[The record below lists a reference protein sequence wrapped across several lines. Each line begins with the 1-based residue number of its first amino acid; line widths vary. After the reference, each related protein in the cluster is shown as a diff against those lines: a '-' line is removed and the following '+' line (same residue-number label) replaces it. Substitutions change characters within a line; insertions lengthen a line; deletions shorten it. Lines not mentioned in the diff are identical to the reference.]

1 MVDAQ
6 LHCVIDNGSG
16 YMKAGFSGEE
26 APKVMF
32 PTIVGKTKVE
42 GIYVGDEKKESI
54 IGTEAEKK
62 FGILDISY
70 PIQGGVVVN
79 WDEMER
85 IWANTFYG
93 ELKIAPEE
101 HNLLLT
107 ESPFITRKDR
117 EKTLEM
123 MFETFNCA
131 STYIVAQSVLAAY
144 SVGKSTGIS
153 IDCGHTSL
161 NFAPIYE
168 GFLQRHC
175 VQHIP
180 IAGKDINDILINL
193 LIKNGQVIESKMQK
207 QSIIKAKELY
217 CYFAQNYEQEENDF
231 ENIKDEETK
240 EWELPDK
247 RKIKIGKERF
257 QATEILFE
265 PKKFGYDYI
274 NFQELFQKTVKSID
288 SDLREIMLAN
298 IIFNGGTTLIKG
310 FKNRVTQEIE
320 EAGKDYYYKKKIHT
334 YPEAQFMAW
343 IGGSILSS
351 LSNFENLWITKAEY
365 KEEGKATIVHKKCF

>member
-42 GIYVGDEKKESI
+42 GIYVGDEKKQSI

>member
-1 MVDAQ
+1 MVDSQ

-26 APKVMF
+26 APKIMF
-32 PTIVGKTKVE
+32 PTMVGKTKVE

-54 IGTEAEKK
+54 IGSEAEKK

-85 IWANTFYG
+85 IWANTFYT

-107 ESPFITRKDR
+107 ESPFTSRKDK

-168 GFLQRHC
+168 GFLQKHC
-175 VQHIP
+175 VHHIP
-180 IAGKDINDILINL
+180 IAGKDINDLLINL

-217 CYFAQNYEQEENDF
+217 CYFAQDYEQEEKDF
-231 ENIKDEETK
+231 ENNIDDETK

-257 QATEILFE
+257 QTTEVLFN
-265 PKKFGYDYI
+265 PKKYGYDYPD
-274 NFQELFQKTVKSID
+274 FKELFSKTVKSID
-288 SDLREIMLAN
+288 ADLREIMLAN

-320 EAGKDYYYKKKIHT
+320 EAGKDYIYKKKIHT

-365 KEEGKATIVHKKCF
+365 KEEGKSTIVHKKCF

>member
-6 LHCVIDNGSG
+6 IHCVIDNGSG

-26 APKVMF
+26 APKIIF
-32 PTIVGKTKVE
+32 PTMVGKTKVE

-54 IGTEAEKK
+54 IGSEAEKK

-70 PIQGGVVVN
+70 PIQGGIIVN

-93 ELKIAPEE
+93 ELKISPEE

-107 ESPFITRKDR
+107 ESPFNSRKDQ

-144 SVGKSTGIS
+144 SVGKSTGLS
-153 IDCGHTSL
+153 IDCGHSSF
-161 NFAPIYE
+161 NFAPVFE
-168 GFLQRHC
+168 GFLQKLC
-175 VQHIP
+175 VKHYP
-180 IAGKDINDILINL
+180 VAGKEINDLLINL

-207 QSIIKAKELY
+207 QSISKAKELY
-217 CYFAQNYEQEENDF
+217 CYFAKNFNEEEKDF
-231 ENIKDEETK
+231 NNNKEDEIK

-247 RKIKIGKERF
+247 RKIKIGVERF
-257 QATEILFE
+257 QATEVLFN
-265 PKKFGYDYI
+265 PQKYGYNYQ
-274 NFQELFQKTVKSID
+274 NFQDIFKETLKSID
-288 SDLREIMLAN
+288 CDLHEIMLQN
-298 IIFNGGTTLIKG
+298 IIFNGGTTLTKG
-310 FKNRVTQEIE
+310 FKNRVTLEIE
-320 EAGKDYYYKKKIHT
+320 EAAKEYEYKKKVHT

-343 IGGSILSS
+343 IGGSILTS
-351 LSNFENLWITKAEY
+351 LTNFKNLWITKSEY
-365 KEEGKATIVHKKCF
+365 KEEGAGIVHKKCF